1 MTRRI
6 LGVLLAII
14 LAILGTV
21 AVLVYVKSAQ
31 NRVADGQRAVQV
43 LVAKQRI
50 PAGTSGES
58 IRTRELVEQVVMPER
73 SIPNGTLGSLPD
85 ELDKLVV
92 TSDVQP
98 SQLLL
103 RGMFG
108 AATKLSGGL
117 NVPEKMLAVS
127 VEIQMNEQVGGYV
140 RPGSQI
146 AIFDTHRVL
155 DPEWKK
161 ITNEDNKATRVLLPR
176 VEVLAVGTF
185 GAGGVTSAQQD
196 GANGQNGNNQRQG
209 TTLLVTVAVNQT
221 DAERLIHAS
230 RTGLLY
236 LALLTD
242 SSEVKPGPGVDNR
255 TLF

>member
-6 LGVLLAII
+6 IGVLLAII

-50 PAGTSGES
+50 PAGTTGES
-58 IRTRELVEQVVMPER
+58 IRARELVEQVVMPER
-73 SIPNGTLGSLPD
+73 SIPNGALGSLPT

-117 NVPEKMLAVS
+117 NLPEKMLAVS
-127 VEIQMNEQVGGYV
+127 VEIQMSEQVGGYV

-146 AIFDTHRVL
+146 TIFDTFL
-155 DPEWKK
+155 LADGG
-161 ITNEDNKATRVLLPR
+161 KATRVLLPR
-176 VEVLAVGTF
+176 VEVLAVGTY

-196 GANGQNGNNQRQG
+196 GTNGQNGNNNNQRTG
-209 TTLLVTVAVNQT
+209 ASLLVTVAVNQT
-221 DAERLIHAS
+221 DAERLIHAF
-230 RTGLLY
+230 RTGQLY

-242 SSEVKPGPGVDNR
+242 SSEVRPGPGVDDR